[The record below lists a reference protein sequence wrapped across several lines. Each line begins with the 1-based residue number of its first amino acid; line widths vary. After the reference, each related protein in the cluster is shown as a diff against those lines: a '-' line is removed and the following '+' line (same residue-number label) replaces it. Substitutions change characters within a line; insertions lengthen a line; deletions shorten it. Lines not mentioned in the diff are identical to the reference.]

1 MSLTPKP
8 VLLTTRHYGPSLE
21 LHPHPHSW
29 MGAGWPWADSQAGAG
44 VPSPSDAA
52 AGEGRLPGG
61 GVGGLPEAAACLP
74 LHRRPT
80 VRQAKEDIGG
90 VSVQDGGLECS

>member
-1 MSLTPKP
+1 MQA
-8 VLLTTRHYGPSLE
+8 E
-21 LHPHPHSW
+21 
-29 MGAGWPWADSQAGAG
+29 PWADSQAGVG

-61 GVGGLPEAAACLP
+61 SVGGLPEAAACLP

-90 VSVQDGGLECS
+90 VSVQDGGLQCSSTLPAVEPLSNRGPSAFFFPF